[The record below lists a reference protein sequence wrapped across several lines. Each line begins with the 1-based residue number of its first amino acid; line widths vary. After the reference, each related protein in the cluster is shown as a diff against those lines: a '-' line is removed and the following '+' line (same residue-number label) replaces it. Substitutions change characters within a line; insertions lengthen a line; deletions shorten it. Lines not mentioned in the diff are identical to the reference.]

1 MTRTLRRSAVT
12 EVAVERFTSFDGQS
26 TPTYQHQ
33 GTVMARVVRED
44 RLTKRADGSEIRT
57 QYTIWIDAGES
68 PLPLWRD
75 RLAFET
81 LGEGRTAVVEIH
93 EEKKTL
99 RGAVDHVRLLCRE
112 E

>member
-1 MTRTLRRSAVT
+1 M
-12 EVAVERFTSFDGQS
+12 
-26 TPTYQHQ
+26 
-33 GTVMARVVRED
+33 
-44 RLTKRADGSEIRT
+44 
-57 QYTIWIDAGES
+57 WIDAGES

-75 RLAFET
+75 RLTFET

-99 RGAVDHVRLLCRE
+99 RGAVDHVHLLCRE